1 MIHYAGIA
9 VSSQSEQAELEKNTG
24 FLDGAAI
31 GLSALCAIHC
41 LALPIALTMLPVI
54 ATIPLGDESFHK
66 ALLFLVIPA
75 SAIGLTL
82 GCRRH
87 RQWLVMFWGVSGLL
101 VMTFAALFGH
111 DLFGEALEKVAT
123 LFGAKRFGAETGR
136 KTRKATIPS
145 TPDRRHRPRGLHNIM

>member
-1 MIHYAGIA
+1 M
-9 VSSQSEQAELEKNTG
+9 SSQSEQAELEKHTG

-82 GCRRH
+82 GCRGH
-87 RQWLVMFWGVSGLL
+87 QQWGVMFWGVSGLV
-101 VMTFAALFGH
+101 VMTFAAMFGH
-111 DLFGEALEKVAT
+111 DLLGEALEKVGT
-123 LFGAKRFGAETGR
+123 LLGACIVAGSHTANF
-136 KTRKATIPS
+136 
-145 TPDRRHRPRGLHNIM
+145 RRCRISECEQPRDCG

>member
-1 MIHYAGIA
+1 M
-9 VSSQSEQAELEKNTG
+9 SSQSEQAELEKNTG

-87 RQWLVMFWGVSGLL
+87 QQWGVMFWGVSGLL

-111 DLFGEALEKVAT
+111 DLFGEDLEKTFELAQEIENICHQYINAIRI
-123 LFGAKRFGAETGR
+123 G
-136 KTRKATIPS
+136 IPKILS
-145 TPDRRHRPRGLHNIM
+145 KKEMKIVLGKFKNYKKG